1 MAKSNEVK
9 STEDLMFALAQD
21 FDRKDIKWRIQRMK
35 KDGTAGLVLAYVDVR
50 KYHDRL
56 NIVMGANWQCNHI
69 NYGAKTICSIGL
81 KLDNEWIWR
90 SDGAGDTQIESD
102 KGAISDSFKRASVLW
117 GLGRGLYDLPSVW
130 VDCESKIV
138 NGKPYFKKYLQD
150 PWDKVKQ
157 AKSDFS

>member
-1 MAKSNEVK
+1 M
-9 STEDLMFALAQD
+9 
-21 FDRKDIKWRIQRMK
+21 
-35 KDGTAGLVLAYVDVR
+35 
-50 KYHDRL
+50 
-56 NIVMGANWQCNHI
+56 
-69 NYGAKTICSIGL
+69 
-81 KLDNEWIWR
+81 DNEWIWR